1 MNYNK
6 PQTQLELFPWV
17 SYFHMY
23 VSILKGLEAEFIR
36 FTDARFTKVP
46 LKLPIR
52 NVEGFVVLLTQQI
65 WIS

>member
-36 FTDARFTKVP
+36 FTDARLKP